1 MLWYFRILRLVV
13 ITMTECDALALSDVE
28 VRFLGSGDAFC
39 ASGRH
44 QASYLVKTGETTF
57 LLDCGVTTLASL
69 KSQQINAAA
78 IDTIFL
84 SHLHGDHF
92 AGLPFLFL
100 EYLFETPR
108 PRALRICGPPGTEAR
123 VAQLFATM
131 YRELAAKPLTFKLEF
146 TELLPRKPIEL
157 GSLRIKPFRVPHQET
172 EISLGLGIGTGRHQ
186 ILYSGDTGWTEDLI
200 EHAQGTD
207 LFICE
212 CCYFETRLP
221 FHLDYPRIWENH
233 RRFGTSRLVLTHLGR
248 EVLARQ
254 NQIELEL
261 ATDRLTLNL

>member
-1 MLWYFRILRLVV
+1 M
-13 ITMTECDALALSDVE
+13 AGAE

-39 ASGRH
+39 AAGRN
-44 QASYLVKTGETTF
+44 QAAYLVKTGETVF
-57 LLDCGVTTLASL
+57 LMDCGATALASI
-69 KSQQINAAA
+69 KRQGIDSAT

-108 PRALRICGPPGTEAR
+108 RRPLQICGPPGTQDR
-123 VAQLFATM
+123 VTRLFASM
-131 YRELAAKPLTFKLEF
+131 YSDLAAKPFPFRLEY
-146 TELLPRKPIEL
+146 TELLPQKAEEL
-157 GSLRIKPFRVPHQET
+157 GSLRVEPFRVPHQET
-172 EISLGLGIGTGRHQ
+172 EISLAFGIRFGRHR

-200 EHAQGTD
+200 TQSQGTD

-221 FHLDYPRIWENH
+221 MHLDYPRIRDNH
-233 RRFGTSRLVLTHLGR
+233 QRFGTSRLVLTHLGR
-248 EVLARQ
+248 EVLERAS
-254 NQIELEL
+254 QIELEL
-261 ATDRLTLNL
+261 ANDHLVIQL

>member
-1 MLWYFRILRLVV
+1 LGILGGVV
-13 ITMTECDALALSDVE
+13 TAMTECDGRAVSDVE

-44 QASYLVKTGETTF
+44 QSAYLIRTDETMF

-69 KSQQINAAA
+69 KSQKIDAAA
-78 IDTIFL
+78 IDTVFL

-100 EYLFETPR
+100 EYLFEAPR
-108 PRALRICGPPGTEAR
+108 QRALRICGPPGTEAR
-123 VAQLFATM
+123 VAQLFAAM
-131 YRELAAKPLTFKLEF
+131 YRDLAAKPLTFNLEF
-146 TELLPRKPIEL
+146 TELLPQRPTEI
-157 GSLRIKPFRVPHQET
+157 GSLNIVPFRVPHQET
-172 EISLGLGIGTGRHQ
+172 ETSLGLGIRTGRRR

-200 EHAQGTD
+200 AHAQGTD

-221 FHLDYPRIWENH
+221 IHLDYPRIWENR

-261 ATDRLTLNL
+261 ATDQLVLQL